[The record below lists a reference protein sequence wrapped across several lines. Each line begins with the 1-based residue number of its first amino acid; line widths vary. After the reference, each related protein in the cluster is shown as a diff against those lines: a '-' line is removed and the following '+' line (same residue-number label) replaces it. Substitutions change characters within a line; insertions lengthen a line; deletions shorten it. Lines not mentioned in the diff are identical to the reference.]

1 MAQLDI
7 PDHKPVLIYTS
18 YRTGSTAL
26 CDTIASQLNRKNFD
40 EAYHPT
46 LFPERHREYMHYKK
60 TNTDFVLK
68 IMPDQITEANK
79 DDIGTMFEQCYRIRL
94 VRQDIVAQIASWYVS
109 MVTDFWHQTEHKQMA
124 VDTVPI
130 NEEFMLSCCH
140 RILWNNDQVASFPA
154 EAFDANITYENIP
167 GGIHSQY
174 RPRNRSNNYEEILQL
189 VEQTLID
196 NELAEKKH
204 AG

>member
-7 PDHKPVLIYTS
+7 PDDKPVLIYTS

-26 CDTIASQLNRKNFD
+26 ADSIATQTNRKNFD

-46 LFPERHREYMHYKK
+46 LFLERHEEYMEYKK

-79 DDIGTMFEQCYRIRL
+79 DDVGAMFAQCYRIRL
-94 VRQDIVAQIASWYVS
+94 VRQDIVAQIASWYIS
-109 MVTDFWHQTEHKQMA
+109 EVTDFWHQTEHKQMT
-124 VDTVPI
+124 VDLVPI

-140 RILWNNDQVASFPA
+140 RILWNNDQVAGFPA
-154 EAFDANITYENIP
+154 EAFDVNINYENIP
-167 GGIHSQY
+167 GGIYSQY
-174 RPRNRSNNYEEILQL
+174 QPRNRPNNYEEILQL

-204 AG
+204 A